1 MPVFKKGDKEH
12 VEKYRPISLLP
23 LISKVMERCV
33 LNRIKEYLFELVSA
47 CQHGFCPGKSC
58 VTNLIEAL
66 EYVGPIHDGGGQTDV
81 VYLDTSKVFD
91 KVNHKLLIHKL
102 CKYGFGGPL
111 LQLFNSYL
119 TDRLQRVT
127 VPGVTSNALLVSSGV
142 AQGSI
147 PGPALF
153 LLYVNDLPPA
163 VESSRLT
170 IFADDMKVYKEI

>member
-1 MPVFKKGDKEH
+1 M
-12 VEKYRPISLLP
+12 
-23 LISKVMERCV
+23 
-33 LNRIKEYLFELVSA
+33 
-47 CQHGFCPGKSC
+47 
-58 VTNLIEAL
+58 
-66 EYVGPIHDGGGQTDV
+66 
-81 VYLDTSKVFD
+81 FD

-127 VPGVTSNALLVSSGV
+127 VPGVTSNALLVTSGV

-147 PGPALF
+147 PGHAQF